1 MTDDDSKRAGAAPS
15 RRRFLKDTTAAVGGV
30 VAATVGGSAI
40 AADAPDASNLPPNV
54 PEWMKAP
61 GDPMGSEPYGSP
73 SVYEKG
79 VVRNISKTL
88 KQYISASG
96 RTPLQD
102 LDGIITPNGLFY
114 ERHHGGVPTIDPAQ
128 HRLLLHGL
136 VDRELIFT
144 MEDIR
149 RFPSQSRI
157 HFIECSGN
165 PVYTKPYGKTASDLV
180 GLVSCAEWTG
190 VPLKTVLQEAGLK
203 REAKWVVA
211 EGADAAALTRS
222 VPLEKCLDDAML
234 VYSQNGERLRPQQG
248 YPLRLLLP
256 GFEGNMNVKWL
267 RRLKVTAEPAY
278 SREETSKYTDLMPD
292 GTSREFSFVMEAKS
306 IITRPSG
313 GQKMMAKGFC
323 EIAGIAWS
331 GHGKV
336 ARVEVSVDGGNS
348 WQDASLQE
356 PVLTRALT
364 RFRLPWR
371 WDGQEAVI
379 VSRAIDE
386 TGYVQPTLAELVAV
400 RGLNHFYHNNAM
412 WPWRIDANGEVSN
425 AQA

>member
-1 MTDDDSKRAGAAPS
+1 MSEHTTDKRVREASRRQFLQAGAA
-15 RRRFLKDTTAAVGGV
+15 LA
-30 VAATVGGSAI
+30 GGSAM
-40 AADAPDASNLPPNV
+40 AGVAGSTALAEQGNNLPPNV

-61 GDPMGSEPYGSP
+61 GDPMGSQPYGTP
-73 SVYEKG
+73 SVHEKG
-79 VVRNISKTL
+79 VVKNISKTL
-88 KQYISASG
+88 PQYISASG
-96 RTPLQD
+96 RTPLQE

-114 ERHHGGVPTIDPAQ
+114 ERHHGGVPTIDPAE
-128 HRLLLHGL
+128 HRLMLHGM
-136 VDRELIFT
+136 VDRPLLFT

-190 VPLKTVLQEAGLK
+190 VPLKTVLDEAGLQAG
-203 REAKWVVA
+203 AKWIVA
-211 EGADAAALTRS
+211 EGAEAAALTRS
-222 VPLEKCLDDAML
+222 IPIEKCLDDAML

-267 RRLKVTAEPAY
+267 RRLRVVAEPAY
-278 SREETSKYTDLMPD
+278 SREETSKYTDPMPD
-292 GTSREFSFVMEAKS
+292 GTSREFTFYMEAKS

-313 GQKMMAKGFC
+313 GQKLTTQGFH
-323 EIAGIAWS
+323 EITGLAWS
-331 GHGKV
+331 GHGKIKS
-336 ARVEVSVDGGNS
+336 VEVSLDEGKS
-348 WQDASLQE
+348 WQQAELQE

-364 RFRLPWR
+364 RFRLPWH
-371 WDGQEAVI
+371 WDGAPAVI
-379 VSRAIDE
+379 QSRAIDE

-400 RGLNHFYHNNAM
+400 RGLNSFYHNNAI
-412 WPWRIDANGEVSN
+412 WPWRIAANGEVSN
-425 AQA
+425 GQA

>member
-1 MTDDDSKRAGAAPS
+1 MSEHTTDKRVREAS
-15 RRRFLKDTTAAVGGV
+15 RRRFLQAGAAL
-30 VAATVGGSAI
+30 AGGSAI
-40 AADAPDASNLPPNV
+40 AGVAGSTALAEQGNNLPPNV

-61 GDPMGSEPYGSP
+61 GDPMGSQPYGTP
-73 SVYEKG
+73 SVHEKG
-79 VVRNISKTL
+79 VVKNISKTL
-88 KQYISASG
+88 PQYISASG
-96 RTPLQD
+96 RTPLQE

-114 ERHHGGVPTIDPAQ
+114 ERHHGGVPTIDPAE
-128 HRLLLHGL
+128 HRLMLHGM
-136 VDRELIFT
+136 VDRPLVFT

-157 HFIECSGN
+157 HFLECSGN

-180 GLVSCAEWTG
+180 GLLSCAEWTG
-190 VPLKTVLQEAGLK
+190 VPLKTVLDEAGLQPG
-203 REAKWVVA
+203 AKWIVA

-222 VPLEKCLDDAML
+222 VPIEKCLDDAML

-267 RRLKVTAEPAY
+267 RRLKVVAEPAY
-278 SREETSKYTDLMPD
+278 SREETSKYTDPMPD
-292 GTSREFSFVMEAKS
+292 GTSREFTFYMEAKS

-313 GQKMMAKGFC
+313 GQKLTTHGFH
-323 EIAGIAWS
+323 EITGIAWS
-331 GHGKV
+331 GHGKIKS
-336 ARVEVSVDGGNS
+336 VEISLDEGKS
-348 WQDASLQE
+348 WQQAALQE

-364 RFRLPWR
+364 RFRLPWH
-371 WDGQEAVI
+371 WDGTPAVI
-379 VSRAIDE
+379 QSRAIDE

-400 RGLNHFYHNNAM
+400 RGLNSFYHNNAI
-412 WPWRIDANGEVSN
+412 WPWRIDANGEVTN

>member
-1 MTDDDSKRAGAAPS
+1 MSEHTTDKRVREAS
-15 RRRFLKDTTAAVGGV
+15 RRRFLQAGAAL
-30 VAATVGGSAI
+30 AGGSAI
-40 AADAPDASNLPPNV
+40 AGVAGSTALAEQGNNLPPNV
-54 PEWMKAP
+54 PEWMKTP
-61 GDPMGSEPYGSP
+61 GDPMGSQPYGTP

-79 VVRNISKTL
+79 VVKNISKTL
-88 KQYISASG
+88 PQYISASG
-96 RTPLQD
+96 RTPLQE

-114 ERHHGGVPTIDPAQ
+114 ERHHGGVPTIDPAE
-128 HRLLLHGL
+128 HRLMLHGM
-136 VDRELIFT
+136 VDRPLVFT

-180 GLVSCAEWTG
+180 GLLSCAEWTG
-190 VPLKTVLQEAGLK
+190 VPLKTVLDEAGLQAG
-203 REAKWVVA
+203 AKWIVA

-222 VPLEKCLDDAML
+222 IPIEKCLDDAML

-267 RRLKVTAEPAY
+267 RRLKVVAEPAY
-278 SREETSKYTDLMPD
+278 SREETSKYTDPMPD
-292 GTSREFSFVMEAKS
+292 GTSREFTFYMEAKS

-313 GQKMMAKGFC
+313 GQKLATHGFH
-323 EIAGIAWS
+323 EISGIAWS
-331 GHGKV
+331 GHGKIKS
-336 ARVEVSVDGGNS
+336 VEISLDEGKS
-348 WQDASLQE
+348 WQQAELQE

-364 RFRLPWR
+364 RFRLPWH
-371 WDGQEAVI
+371 WDGTPAVI
-379 VSRAIDE
+379 QSRAIDE

-400 RGLNHFYHNNAM
+400 RGLNSFYHNNAI
-412 WPWRIDANGEVSN
+412 WPWRIDANGEVTN
-425 AQA
+425 GQA

>member
-1 MTDDDSKRAGAAPS
+1 MSRRTTDKRAREASRRHFLQAGAA
-15 RRRFLKDTTAAVGGV
+15 LA
-30 VAATVGGSAI
+30 GGSVMAGLGDTNVL
-40 AADAPDASNLPPNV
+40 AGSEGNLPPNV

-61 GDPMGSEPYGSP
+61 GDPMGSQPYGAP

-79 VVRNISKTL
+79 VIKNISKTL
-88 KQYISASG
+88 PQYISASG

-114 ERHHGGVPTIDPAQ
+114 ERHHGGVPTIDPAE
-128 HRLLLHGL
+128 HRLILHGM
-136 VDRELIFT
+136 VDRPLIFT

-157 HFIECSGN
+157 HFLECSGN

-190 VPLKTVLQEAGLK
+190 VPLKTVLNEAGLQAG
-203 REAKWVVA
+203 AKWIVA

-222 VPLEKCLDDAML
+222 IPIEKCLDDAML

-267 RRLKVTAEPAY
+267 RRLKVTTEPAY
-278 SREETSKYTDLMPD
+278 SREETSKYTDPMPD
-292 GTSREFSFVMEAKS
+292 GTSREFTFYMEAKS

-313 GQKMMAKGFC
+313 GQKLTAQGFH
-323 EIAGIAWS
+323 EITGIAWS
-331 GHGKV
+331 GHGKIK
-336 ARVEVSVDGGNS
+336 RVEVSVDDGKS
-348 WQDASLQE
+348 WQDAALQE

-364 RFRLPWR
+364 RFRFPWH
-371 WDGQEAVI
+371 WDGSPATIQ
-379 VSRAIDE
+379 SRAIDE

-400 RGLNHFYHNNAM
+400 RGLNSFYHNNAI
-412 WPWRIDANGEVSN
+412 WPWRIDASGEVSN
-425 AQA
+425 GQA